1 MALTRPGQ
9 GSRLVDETRKKTAK
23 TKNGA
28 VTNSTSL
35 NNVLDM
41 FFLAGASRTMS
52 EKDII
57 NVFIKAY
64 GEDRNLALKCLFHAR
79 DIRGG
84 AGERR
89 FFRICWNYLVKTY
102 PEQVVHLSKEIS
114 EYGRWDDAFFNV
126 LVAHYSM
133 RAIQEGISQKNGLLA
148 KWLPRKGEVARFIR
162 EGLKMTPK
170 SYRKTI
176 VALSNTVEQQMCAN
190 QWQRINYE
198 HIPSVAMNKYR
209 KAFYRN
215 DETRFRT
222 YIESVTKG
230 SAKINA
236 SAIFPHT
243 LVQAIYAG
251 GNRQAIQAQW
261 DALPN
266 YMEGSTE
273 RILPICD
280 TSGSMSASSA
290 NNGLP
295 MDVSLALGV
304 YISERN
310 EGIFRN
316 AFMTFSATPEMHY
329 VTGSLY
335 DRLNQIRRANAGF
348 NTNLVAAF
356 SLILNRAV
364 QAKIS
369 QNEMPTKILIISD
382 MEFDGSNGYQGHM
395 QRGASQAFLTN
406 YETIKASYTKAGY
419 KIPELVFWNVNGRKD
434 NVPATKSDRV
444 GLVSGFSP
452 SILKSILAGKIYSP
466 VELML
471 KTIDVPRYSNI
482 KAKVLSKKLSY

>member
-1 MALTRPGQ
+1 MAITRPGQ
-9 GSRLVDETRKKTAK
+9 GSRLVDETRKKTTK

-28 VTNSTSL
+28 TTNSSSL

-57 NVFIKAY
+57 NVFVKAY
-64 GEDRNLALKCLFHAR
+64 GENSTLALKCLFHAR

-89 FFRICWNYLVKTY
+89 FFRICWNYLTKTY
-102 PEQVVHLSKEIS
+102 PNQINHLIEHVP
-114 EYGRWDDAFFNV
+114 EFGRWDDIFFNV
-126 LVAHYSM
+126 LVAQASH
-133 RAIQEGISQKNGLLA
+133 RIIAEGLSQKNGLLA
-148 KWLPRKGEVARFIR
+148 KWLPRKGELSRVIR
-162 EGLKMTPK
+162 NNLNLSPK
-170 SYRKTI
+170 SYRQTI
-176 VALSNTVEQQMCAN
+176 VALSETVEQKMCAN
-190 QWQRINYE
+190 EWKNINYP
-198 HIPSVAMNKYR
+198 HVPSVAMNKYR
-209 KAFYRN
+209 TAFYRN

-222 YIESVTKG
+222 YIESVTSG
-230 SAKINA
+230 ASKINA

-243 LVQAIYAG
+243 LVQAIYKG

-261 DALPN
+261 EALPN
-266 YMEGSTE
+266 YMEDSTE
-273 RILPICD
+273 RVLPVCD
-280 TSGSMSASSA
+280 TSGSMTMA
-290 NNGLP
+290 NGGLP

-310 EGIFRN
+310 KSIFKN

-329 VTGSLY
+329 VTGDLY
-335 DRLNQIRRANAGF
+335 NRLNQIRTANAGY
-348 NTNLVAAF
+348 NTNLVATF

-364 QAKIS
+364 SAGIS
-369 QNEMPTKILIISD
+369 QNEMPTKVLIISD
-382 MEFDGSNGYQGHM
+382 MEFDGTTGYQGHL

-406 YETIKASYTKAGY
+406 YETIKASYIKAGY

-452 SILKSILAGKIYSP
+452 SILKSILSGKIYSP

-471 KTIDVPRYSNI
+471 KTLEVPRYANI
-482 KAKVLSKKLSY
+482 RSKTQSKFPTY